1 MVVEM
6 LLVEIAIKDAIIFYQ
21 NYYISL
27 LPINSKENRDI
38 WRCNYAI
45 SQLQIMNNILNESKE
60 LDYKKLTN
68 LISIF
73 GNMNKGLEQFSSKD
87 IDQAHININTN
98 IYLLLNSLTPFLE
111 KDNN

>member
-45 SQLQIMNNILNESKE
+45 SNLQFMCNILNESKE
-60 LDYKKLTN
+60 LDNQKLTN

-73 GNMNKGLEQFSSKD
+73 GNMNKGLEQFSSQD
-87 IDQAHININTN
+87 IDQAHNKLNTN
-98 IYLLLNSLTPFLE
+98 IYLSLNALTPFL
-111 KDNN
+111 KNDNN